1 VQLVPLVREAQL
13 AYKVQQDQM
22 VLLEILV
29 QQVQLVIQ
37 VLRVFKAQ
45 LVFQDQQQILALLV

>member
-1 VQLVPLVREAQL
+1 VQLAF
-13 AYKVQQDQM
+13 KVQQDQM

-29 QQVQLVIQ
+29 PLVPQVEPAIL

-45 LVFQDQQQILALLV
+45 LAFQDQQQILALLV